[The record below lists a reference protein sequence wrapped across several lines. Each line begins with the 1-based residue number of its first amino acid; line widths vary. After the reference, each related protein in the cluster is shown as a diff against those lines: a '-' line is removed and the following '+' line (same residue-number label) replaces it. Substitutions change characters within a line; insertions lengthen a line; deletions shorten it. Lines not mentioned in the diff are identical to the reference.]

1 MHTDSATKFTQLLAV
16 ALQRWVSIA
25 IFLGTVIAL
34 YWGLVCSYGRR
45 EGQPKETSLHYLNSL
60 RWMCCLL
67 LCSCVNVAKSLLAK
81 VMSAHFYV
89 ESYFDKMQA
98 ALRQVR
104 TSCHGWVCTYVCNVM
119 ACCPVVGS
127 AWQGAAMQ
135 IAAACKR
142 SSYHNFCFIVPGC
155 AQEYILLA
163 LSQPPAMDFSDDDEE
178 SGSRTGTFMQAI
190 PRLVRPPPGCRDC

>member
-1 MHTDSATKFTQLLAV
+1 MAPEANTGMELPTCPRMYNGQHHLQPSMCTRLSFPTQRGTCTE
-16 ALQRWVSIA
+16 ALHVVLQSWVTIA
-25 IFLGTVIAL
+25 IFLGTMIAL

-98 ALRQVR
+98 ALRQVQ
-104 TSCHGWVCTYVCNVM
+104 S
-119 ACCPVVGS
+119 P
-127 AWQGAAMQ
+127 
-135 IAAACKR
+135 
-142 SSYHNFCFIVPGC
+142 
-155 AQEYILLA
+155 
-163 LSQPPAMDFSDDDEE
+163 
-178 SGSRTGTFMQAI
+178 
-190 PRLVRPPPGCRDC
+190 